1 MRGTFAPK
9 LFFVRPWG
17 ALANKLRMISE
28 QFYYWAFLV
37 RQTSAWATILRMKSV
52 TYPPSAHLPF
62 FVRFLCALRAPWRL
76 NREWNTNNILYLRN
90 TVVFC
95 SPGRPIWRTKYE
107 CEAPLPQSR
116 FLFAS
121 LLIQKYSGSRPSTR
135 WHDKIFPGEQ
145 NTNDFRTLN
154 FFSVFWSPYRCL
166 GDHFTNGIRN
176 ISTFGTLSFFVCF
189 LFVLRAPWRLNG
201 ERNTNN
207 FLYLRNSVVFC
218 SPGRPIWRTKYECGA
233 LSPRSRFLFAIQAP
247 WRLKYEWK
255 NTVAQWSFL
264 VRISSACL
272 RMRIFRGPEVVFSP
286 EVVFCSP
293 FRRHGTWNTSEKI
306 QSPNDRFWCVYQV
319 PVCECVFHSG
329 RLRYAFPPNDI
340 CALAPKEL
348 RIRPEGVTHSPR
360 MIYAFAPKVLH
371 ILPEG
376 VTHSPR
382 RCYAFVWANKIRPFV
397 LLGKLI

>member
-189 LFVLRAPWRLNG
+189 LFVLRAPWRLNS
-201 ERNTNN
+201 EQNTNN

-233 LSPRSRFLFAIQAP
+233 LSPWSRFLFAIQAP

-272 RMRIFRGPEVVFSP
+272 RMRISFGA
-286 EVVFCSP
+286 
-293 FRRHGTWNTSEKI
+293 TT
-306 QSPNDRFWCVYQV
+306 
-319 PVCECVFHSG
+319 
-329 RLRYAFPPNDI
+329 
-340 CALAPKEL
+340 L
-348 RIRPEGVTHSPR
+348 RIPPEWYLRTRPEGVTHSPR
-360 MIYAFAPKVLH
+360 RSYAFAPNDLR
-371 ILPEG
+371 IRPEG

-382 RCYAFVWANKIRPFV
+382 RCYAFAPKVLRIR
-397 LLGKLI
+397 LGEQNTTIRVTRDALKCTWNVNSELHNSILHFESTTDTLT